1 MNKQEELVIP
11 EKSFKELFLE
21 FKDIIK
27 YLKSKSIKVFF
38 AAFIVG
44 LIGFAYSYSIPVRYK
59 STILFIVDEEKSSGL
74 AVSGLASQLGID
86 LGGGSSGTIFTGSNL
101 MELMKTKLLVQK
113 TLLKP
118 ISYKNSSISLI
129 DYYNLKIA
137 NTNTLRF
144 KINQNLNEINK
155 SDLTSLQNLTSY
167 LISECILVQLKNKK
181 SIFLN
186 LSVETKDE
194 YFSKIFCEQLASVT
208 TEYYIETRSRKARMN
223 YEILSKQYDS
233 INNELNYT
241 LIKAGSRM
249 DNIFNLNPSQL
260 LKRQPI
266 ERNKINLTLNTSILT
281 QIVQN
286 LEMAKIN
293 LRRETP
299 LIQIIEGT
307 DFSTEKVVPDKL
319 GLFFLCFFLTTIISY
334 SYYLVLKF
342 IQ

>member
-1 MNKQEELVIP
+1 
-11 EKSFKELFLE
+11 
-21 FKDIIK
+21 
-27 YLKSKSIKVFF
+27 
-38 AAFIVG
+38 
-44 LIGFAYSYSIPVRYK
+44 
-59 STILFIVDEEKSSGL
+59 
-74 AVSGLASQLGID
+74 
-86 LGGGSSGTIFTGSNL
+86 
-101 MELMKTKLLVQK
+101 MKTKLLVQK